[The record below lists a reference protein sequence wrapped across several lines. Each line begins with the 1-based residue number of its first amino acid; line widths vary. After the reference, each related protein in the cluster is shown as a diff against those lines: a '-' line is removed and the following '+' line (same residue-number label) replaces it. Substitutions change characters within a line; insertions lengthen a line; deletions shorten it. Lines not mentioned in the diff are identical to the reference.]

1 MSREKRSFGE
11 AGYGFTGYKR
21 LLKVP
26 TPVFVIPGVIL
37 FVAGMLLVILIWSPL
52 SLWKFGTGLGAN
64 SILILILMMAG
75 FLFAFGG
82 LLMVVLGLA
91 VRMQHDEQLNYD
103 FTKVSKYIVK
113 RVSLERGATAG
124 LVIFLAGFIY
134 AIHLILVWV
143 ESGYKDLPTFER
155 EFAGITLLVIGL
167 QMIVCSLYL
176 SFISREV
183 EEC

>member
-1 MSREKRSFGE
+1 MMSKEKRSFGE
-11 AGYGFTGYKR
+11 AGYGYTGYKR

-26 TPVFVIPGVIL
+26 TPAFVIPGVIL
-37 FVAGMLLVILIWSPL
+37 FVVGMLLVILIWTPL
-52 SLWKFGTGLGAN
+52 NLWKIGLGAN
-64 SILILILMMAG
+64 SMMAG

-91 VRMQHDEQLNYD
+91 VRIDGVHHRKLNYD
-103 FTKVSKYIVK
+103 KVSKFIVK

-124 LVIFLAGFIY
+124 LVIFLAGFVY
-134 AIHLILVWV
+134 AIYLILVWV
-143 ESGYKDLPTFER
+143 ESGYNDLPTFER

-167 QMIVCSLYL
+167 QMIICSLYL
-176 SFISREV
+176 SFINRGV